1 MTRTVAALAAVAFL
15 LAAAGPSLARDD
27 AALKSA
33 AEAYVRHPAV
43 QHMLDDTWSV
53 ETMRSAIVAQLK
65 AHGKSLR
72 GDQVEAL
79 TRIVHEE
86 LNRIRPQFEALLTD
100 AVVETFALEEIRA
113 LNRFL
118 GTELG
123 ARAMTKTGSMMR
135 SFYARGAPLL
145 GRMSRRIVSR
155 VQAELPQ

>member
-1 MTRTVAALAAVAFL
+1 MTRTIAALAAAAL
-15 LAAAGPSLARDD
+15 LLTAAPSLARDD
-27 AALKSA
+27 RALKSA

-43 QHMLDDTWSV
+43 QRMLDDTWSV

-72 GDQVEAL
+72 GDQVETL

-86 LNRIRPQFEALLTD
+86 LSRIRPQFEALLTD
-100 AVVETFALEEIRA
+100 AVIEAFVLEEIRA

-118 GTELG
+118 DTDLG
-123 ARAMTKTGSMMR
+123 ARAMTKTGSVMR

-145 GRMSRRIVSR
+145 GGMSRRIVSR